1 MPKIEMNFQSSKQD
15 KEIWEW
21 LENNLKHILEKKIGV
36 EKIEVIPDKNSKKIE
51 FKGRTVRGT
60 LVLNN
65 GCVSIV
71 VEIPLLYR
79 FFTPHIRSA
88 VEKIFD
94 QI

>member
-1 MPKIEMNFQSSKQD
+1 MPKIEMNFQSSKSD
-15 KEIWEW
+15 KDIWEW
-21 LENNLKHILEKKIGV
+21 LENNLKNILEKKIGV
-36 EKIEVIPDKNSKKIE
+36 EKIEVISDKNSKKIE

-65 GCVSIV
+65 GCANIV

-79 FFTPHIRSA
+79 FFAPHIRSA

>member
-65 GCVSIV
+65 G
-71 VEIPLLYR
+71 
-79 FFTPHIRSA
+79 
-88 VEKIFD
+88 
-94 QI
+94 

>member
-1 MPKIEMNFQSSKQD
+1 MPKIDINLKSTKSD
-15 KEIWEW
+15 AEIWVW
-21 LENNLKHILEKKIGV
+21 LENNLRHMLEKKIGV

-60 LVLNN
+60 LILNN
-65 GCVSIV
+65 GCANIT

-79 FFTPHIRSA
+79 FFAPHIRSA